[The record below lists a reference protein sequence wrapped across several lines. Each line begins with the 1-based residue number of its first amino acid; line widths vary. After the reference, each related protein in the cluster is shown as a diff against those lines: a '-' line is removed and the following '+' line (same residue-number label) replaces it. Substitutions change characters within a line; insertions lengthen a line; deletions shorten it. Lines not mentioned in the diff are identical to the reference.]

1 MACWKIHTICQTFG
15 EPFLLKA
22 PHRSRGFPATGLDA
36 TSTSW
41 SHDAWKRTH
50 QSAAL
55 TNIWLVVYL
64 ATPLKIMEFGP
75 VGMMKF
81 PIYIYIS
88 SWCIFAT
95 PLKIWVRQLGWWN
108 SQYIWKSK
116 NHVPNHQAVD
126 VYHCGSI
133 SFMNPQ
139 YTGVYQKQRMFFT
152 CFGPLFQIQTE
163 AQGVDKHIY
172 IWYT

>member
-1 MACWKIHTICQTFG
+1 MYFRHPS
-15 EPFLLKA
+15 ENM
-22 PHRSRGFPATGLDA
+22 S
-36 TSTSW
+36 SS
-41 SHDAWKRTH
+41 
-50 QSAAL
+50 
-55 TNIWLVVYL
+55 
-64 ATPLKIMEFGP
+64 

-81 PIYIYIS
+81 PIYI
-88 SWCIFAT
+88 
-95 PLKIWVRQLGWWN
+95 
-108 SQYIWKSK
+108 YIWKSK

-172 IWYT
+172 IYIYGIPRPSKYPLPEWYVSRCLSHHVGTFTHYISSFMGAWRV